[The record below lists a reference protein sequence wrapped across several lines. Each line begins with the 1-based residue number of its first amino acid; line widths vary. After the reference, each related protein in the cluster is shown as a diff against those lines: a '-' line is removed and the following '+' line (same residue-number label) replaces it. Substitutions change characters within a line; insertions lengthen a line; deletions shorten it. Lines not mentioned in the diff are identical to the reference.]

1 MTMRNHRTGTP
12 LVLAAL
18 AVVALLLLP
27 GRPASADQPEGS
39 TFRQEQ
45 STIGNAGHTA
55 TGSSYVNRGTLGQP
69 TPLGPADGTDTTNEP
84 GFWHSPEAG
93 AGDDDTSSDDD
104 SGDDDVSDDDGGEDD
119 DISDDDTS
127 SDDDTGSDDDDTSGR
142 DVCACRHA
150 TGPPPVPTGLLI
162 LLGLVVFRRVRRP

>member
-1 MTMRNHRTGTP
+1 MRNHRTGDRG

-39 TFRQEQ
+39 SYRQEQ

-69 TPLGPADGTDTTNEP
+69 TPLGPADGTNTFNEP

-93 AGDDDTSSDDD
+93 SADDDSSDDD
-104 SGDDDVSDDDGGEDD
+104 SGDDDGGDDDGGEDD
-119 DISDDDTS
+119 DVSDDDTS
-127 SDDDTGSDDDDTSGR
+127 SDDDTGADDDDTGGR

-162 LLGLVVFRRVRRP
+162 LLGLAVLRRAGRR